1 MLRTIFMTGLFALI
15 GLFLLRIAFGI
26 LGGLFGI
33 VFGLLGLAIKIAIIG
48 AIVYI
53 IIRIFMPETAARLR
67 GKWSGENPSGF

>member
-48 AIVYI
+48 AIVYLV
-53 IIRIFMPETAARLR
+53 IRIFMPET
-67 GKWSGENPSGF
+67 